1 MNKLITT
8 RTKFAA
14 FLPLCVVLESCSFF
28 GPSETLKATSKA
40 LLTASEQCVYEVR
53 DKNLKYEKAPSCT
66 ALGALS
72 QQYIN
77 AGGGQPDAPVEVDID
92 FERARV
98 DAWMAL
104 ALSESKE
111 PALLRI
117 W

>member
-1 MNKLITT
+1 MKKLITT
-8 RTKFAA
+8 RTKVAA
-14 FLPLCVVLESCSFF
+14 FLPIYFVLGSCSLF

-40 LLTASEQCVYEVR
+40 LLAASEQCVYEVR
-53 DKNLKYEKAPSCT
+53 DKNLKYEKAPSCM
-66 ALGALS
+66 ALDALS

-77 AGGGQPDAPVEVDID
+77 AGGGQSDAPVEVEID

-98 DAWMAL
+98 HAWMAL